1 MQLQLNLKNIFIGL
15 FVVFMVFSLI
25 GSFSSQA
32 GLLDEK
38 PLTTL
43 ITDIKDLRVSKI
55 EVEES
60 KLVATYKDDKKYVS
74 HKEPQDSLIKL
85 LEASGVDPK
94 SVEIK
99 IKDLSIGQMWVGIIS
114 NLLPFI
120 LTVVFFLFIFRQAR
134 GAQDSVFSFGQSKAR
149 IFNKDLPKVTFA
161 DVAGVDEA
169 KKN

>member
-1 MQLQLNLKNIFIGL
+1 MI
-15 FVVFMVFSLI
+15 S
-25 GSFSSQA
+25 
-32 GLLDEK
+32 
-38 PLTTL
+38 
-43 ITDIKDLRVSKI
+43 DIKDQKVSKI

-60 KLVATYKDDKKYVS
+60 KIVAIYKDDKKFIS
-74 HKEPQDSLIKL
+74 QKEPQDSFIKL

-94 SVEIK
+94 SVEISV
-99 IKDLSIGQMWVGIIS
+99 KDLSGMQLWAGIIS

-149 IFNKDLPKVTFA
+149 VFNKDLPKVTFA